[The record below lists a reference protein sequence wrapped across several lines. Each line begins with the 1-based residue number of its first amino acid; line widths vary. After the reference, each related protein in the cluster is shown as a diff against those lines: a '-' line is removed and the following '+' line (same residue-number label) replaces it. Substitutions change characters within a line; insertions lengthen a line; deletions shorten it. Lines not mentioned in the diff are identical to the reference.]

1 MNLKLVLKETGQSWT
16 LEPTR
21 DYFVGSD
28 RTCDINLSQY
38 PDVASRHLR
47 LSCDRVSNVWYVE
60 DLGTTVG
67 TYIDGEAISRSLI
80 EQSIS
85 IRLANKIVITA
96 EPFSASVP
104 VSAATTV
111 SSAPATVGRSSSY
124 NTEEVRN
131 PGFRDVVKEPVV
143 GRSGFSSGGQAKVL
157 PEASISRPIDRKVIR
172 KYFECMKIRNSSKLE
187 EEAVIKRPWINFIR
201 SIEQKKYP
209 ESGILIYILLGLFLI
224 FFLFQATALILLLC
238 VVILILCIAKVNRNP
253 ELPDL
258 PVSEKQIDIWLMQDF
273 EGFIE
278 ESRQKL
284 KILTSD
290 EAGSDTQNVLV
301 AEDPIMML
309 SPIEATDNSAK
320 SGYVVTMKESEENKN
335 KQTQNIARSVVD
347 RISSLD
353 DFFFEKGIDKISRG
367 SLNDFIVIFLCKN
380 FISYCRGNWNSI
392 EGFLLDEVT
401 AEFMYDSIAS
411 IKTFENSNIVVT
423 KQRNG
428 ERIGTEKIVFEEVL
442 TFSTAD
448 GARTS
453 FAINNDVKKYFRPSS
468 DNDIST
474 ARESAEL
481 MRREIRQ
488 RRIDVQIVKDQTT

>member
-1 MNLKLVLKETGQSWT
+1 MNLRLVLEGTGKVWT

-21 DYFVGSD
+21 DYIVGTD
-28 RTCDINLSQY
+28 RNCDINLSEY

-60 DLGTTVG
+60 DLGTTIG
-67 TYIDGEAISRSLI
+67 TYLDGEAISRSLI
-80 EQSIS
+80 EQSVS
-85 IRLANKIVITA
+85 IKLANKILITA
-96 EPFSASVP
+96 EPVDASVP

-111 SSAPATVGRSSSY
+111 SSAQATVGRSSPY
-124 NTEEVRN
+124 NTEDVRN
-131 PGFRDVVKEPVV
+131 SGFREVVREPVV
-143 GRSGFSSGGQAKVL
+143 RRSGFSSDQDKVL
-157 PEASISRPIDRKVIR
+157 PEASVSRPIDRKIIR
-172 KYFECMKIRNSSKLE
+172 KYFECMKIRNSGKLE
-187 EEAVIKRPWINFIR
+187 EEAVIKRPWLNFIR

-224 FFLFQATALILLLC
+224 FFLFQATALIILLC
-238 VVILILCIAKVNRNP
+238 VAILVLCIAKVNRNP

-273 EGFIE
+273 EDFIE

-284 KILTSD
+284 KILTPS

-301 AEDPIMML
+301 AEHPIMML
-309 SPIEATDNSAK
+309 SPIKAADDNAK

-335 KQTQNIARSVVD
+335 NQTQNTARSVIH

-353 DFFFEKGIDKISRG
+353 DFFFEKGLDGISRG

-380 FISYCRGNWNSI
+380 FISYCRGKWNSI

-401 AEFMYDSIAS
+401 AEFMYDSIS
-411 IKTFENSNIVVT
+411 SVKTFENSNIIAR
-423 KQRNG
+423 KQWNG
-428 ERIGTEKIVFEEVL
+428 ERIGTEKIIFEEVL
-442 TFSTAD
+442 VFSTAD
-448 GARTS
+448 GDHTS
-453 FAINNDVKKYFRPSS
+453 FAINNDVKKYFRPSPDS
-468 DNDIST
+468 DIST

-488 RRIDVQIVKDQTT
+488 RRIDVQIVKNQTI